1 MNALESA
8 SPTWHPIAVPTWV
21 KGQEASTPL
30 KYYLKQEIRNS
41 KLNWSLTDGKQFCLL
56 MHNKQLPKLSFN
68 LCNVIVTAINQAQ
81 SLFCSSHVILLLQQ
95 IFPIKLSDKT
105 LQLHPCFRR
114 NSAQGNDR
122 FRHHSGG
129 CKQFPSFLF
138 LNDIAVASCNYTIYC
153 HAD

>member
-1 MNALESA
+1 MNALKSA

-21 KGQEASTPL
+21 KGREASTPL
-30 KYYLKQEIRNS
+30 KYYLKQEIRNC
-41 KLNWSLTDGKQFCLL
+41 KLNWSLTDGKQFCLFR
-56 MHNKQLPKLSFN
+56 HNKQLPKLSFK
-68 LCNVIVTAINQAQ
+68 LYNVIMTAIDQAP
-81 SLFCSSHVILLLQQ
+81 SLFCSSYVILLQQ
-95 IFPIKLSDKT
+95 IFRIKLSDKT
-105 LQLHPCFRR
+105 FQLHPCFRR

-122 FRHHSGG
+122 FRHHSCV